1 MVVYTG
7 GDKHLRV
14 DLYSR
19 FAQGKGVLQLLLAFV
34 AWLLS
39 YSPLQRASEL
49 SVSNF
54 VEQIFVQMVAGFF
67 VVEPS
72 VPAVVA
78 AFAEVVFGLVAVVV
92 FAVVL
97 FGLAAVV
104 VFAAVL
110 FGLAAVVVFV
120 VVLFGLAAVVVFVVV
135 LSGLAAVVVFVVQ
148 VACSLYAVPAQQ
160 LL

>member
-19 FAQGKGVLQLLLAFV
+19 FAQGKGVLQLSLAFV

-39 YSPLQRASEL
+39 YSPLLRVFEL

-54 VEQIFVQMVAGFF
+54 VELIFVQMVAGVF

-78 AFAEVVFGLVAVVV
+78 AFAAVVFGLVAVVAFAV
-92 FAVVL
+92 VAFAVVAFAVVL
-97 FGLAAVV
+97 
-104 VFAAVL
+104 
-110 FGLAAVVVFV
+110 
-120 VVLFGLAAVVVFVVV
+120 FVVV

-148 VACSLYAVPAQQ
+148 VVCFLYAVPAQQ

>member
-1 MVVYTG
+1 MYNSYAPAKQWVVVYTG

-19 FAQGKGVLQLLLAFV
+19 FAQGKGVLQLSLAFV

-39 YSPLQRASEL
+39 YSPLLRVFEL

-54 VEQIFVQMVAGFF
+54 VELIFVQMVAGVF

-72 VPAVVA
+72 LPAVV
-78 AFAEVVFGLVAVVV
+78 VA
-92 FAVVL
+92 FAVV
-97 FGLAAVV
+97 A
-104 VFAAVL
+104 
-110 FGLAAVVVFV
+110 
-120 VVLFGLAAVVVFVVV
+120 FGLAAVVVFVVV

-148 VACSLYAVPAQQ
+148 LVCFLYAVPVQK
-160 LL
+160 LLKFG

>member
-1 MVVYTG
+1 VYTG

-19 FAQGKGVLQLLLAFV
+19 FAQGKGVLQLSLAFV

-39 YSPLQRASEL
+39 YSPLLRVFEL

-54 VEQIFVQMVAGFF
+54 VELIFVQMVAGVF

-78 AFAEVVFGLVAVVV
+78 AFAVVAFAVVA

-97 FGLAAVV
+97 FE
-104 VFAAVL
+104 
-110 FGLAAVVVFV
+110 
-120 VVLFGLAAVVVFVVV
+120 LAAVVVFVVV

-148 VACSLYAVPAQQ
+148 VVCFLYAVPAQQ

>member
-1 MVVYTG
+1 MYTG

-19 FAQGKGVLQLLLAFV
+19 FAQGKGVLQLSLAFV

-39 YSPLQRASEL
+39 YSPLLRVFEL

-54 VEQIFVQMVAGFF
+54 VELIFVQMVAGVF

-78 AFAEVVFGLVAVVV
+78 AFAAVVFGLVAVVAFAV
-92 FAVVL
+92 VAFAVVL
-97 FGLAAVV
+97 FE
-104 VFAAVL
+104 
-110 FGLAAVVVFV
+110 
-120 VVLFGLAAVVVFVVV
+120 LAAVVVFVVV

-148 VACSLYAVPAQQ
+148 VVCFLYAVPAQQ

>member
-1 MVVYTG
+1 M
-7 GDKHLRV
+7 RV

-19 FAQGKGVLQLLLAFV
+19 FAQGKGVLQLSLAFV

-39 YSPLQRASEL
+39 CSPLLRVFEL

-54 VEQIFVQMVAGFF
+54 VELIFVQMVAGVF

-72 VPAVVA
+72 VPAVVV
-78 AFAEVVFGLVAVVV
+78 AFAVVA

-97 FGLAAVV
+97 FE
-104 VFAAVL
+104 
-110 FGLAAVVVFV
+110 
-120 VVLFGLAAVVVFVVV
+120 LAAVVVFVVV

-148 VACSLYAVPAQQ
+148 VVCFLYAVPAQQ

>member
-19 FAQGKGVLQLLLAFV
+19 FAQGKGVLQLSLAFV

-39 YSPLQRASEL
+39 YSPLLRVFEL

-54 VEQIFVQMVAGFF
+54 VELIFVQMVAGVF

-78 AFAEVVFGLVAVVV
+78 AFAAVVFGLVAVVAFAV
-92 FAVVL
+92 VAFAVVL
-97 FGLAAVV
+97 FE
-104 VFAAVL
+104 
-110 FGLAAVVVFV
+110 
-120 VVLFGLAAVVVFVVV
+120 LAAVVVFVVV
-135 LSGLAAVVVFVVQ
+135 LSGLAAVVVFVDQ
-148 VACSLYAVPAQQ
+148 VVCFLYAVPAQQ